1 MKEIVVIGGGLGG
14 MSAAIT
20 LAKHQEFKITL
31 IEKNPHLGGK
41 LNVLEQDGFSFDL
54 GPSIFTMPQYFD
66 ALFEMHGKK
75 RADYFKLVP
84 VTPHWRNFFE
94 DGTTIDLADTLEG
107 MKALDNITEKDYEE
121 LQAFYSYTEKL
132 YDFTNDIL
140 FKNQA
145 ETILQTLK
153 YYPPFKILKD
163 SDYFK
168 TMDEGI
174 RKYITNP
181 YLIDIMNYFIKY
193 VGSNPYDA
201 PAVMNLLPYIQWK
214 FGLWYVEGGMYQASI
229 GLQKLMKELDI
240 TVKTNTEVISV
251 EKQKGRISKITLS
264 DGTTK
269 HVDVVVSNMEAI
281 PFYEKITQEPEKK
294 LRNLKKKYGPA
305 CSGFALHL
313 GVNKQYSQLTHHNFF
328 FSKEL
333 KQNFD
338 NIFKKHKLSGDPTI
352 YLVAPMKTDPSQ
364 GPDGHEI
371 IKILPHISVIKGDQ
385 AFTKEEY
392 ERFEDAVLTKL
403 ERMGLTNLRKHIV
416 SKELWTPET
425 IQQTYYSNQGAIYGV
440 EANRKM
446 NLGFKV
452 PKTSSY
458 YNNLFFVG
466 GSTNPGGG
474 MPMVVLSGQQVEKH
488 VLRSLK

>member
-1 MKEIVVIGGGLGG
+1 MKEVVVIGGGLGG

-20 LAKHQEFKITL
+20 LAKHKEFHITL

-66 ALFEMHGKK
+66 ALLEMHGKK
-75 RADYFKLVP
+75 RENYFKLEP

-107 MKALDNITEKDYEE
+107 MKALDNITEKDYLE
-121 LQAFYSYTEKL
+121 LQAFYKYTEKL

-145 ETILQTLK
+145 QTVLQTLK
-153 YYPPFKILKD
+153 YYPPLKIFKD
-163 SDYFK
+163 SDYFR

-181 YLIDIMNYFIKY
+181 YLIDVMNYFIKY

-229 GLQKLMKELDI
+229 GLQKLMKELGI
-240 TVKTNTEVISV
+240 TIKTNTEVLSV
-251 EKQKGRISKITLS
+251 EKEKGRISKITLS

-294 LRNLKKKYGPA
+294 LKTLKKKYGPA

-313 GVNKQYSQLTHHNFF
+313 GVNKQYPQLAHHNFF

-364 GPDGHEI
+364 GPEGHEI
-371 IKILPHISVIKGDQ
+371 IKILPHISVMKGDM
-385 AFTKEEY
+385 AFSKEEY
-392 ERFEDAVLTKL
+392 EAFEDAVLTKL
-403 ERMGLTNLRKHIV
+403 ERMGLTDLRKHIV

-452 PKTSSY
+452 YLRHQHFIIIYFLLGDQRIQVAVCLWLY
-458 YNNLFFVG
+458 YPVN
-466 GSTNPGGG
+466 
-474 MPMVVLSGQQVEKH
+474 K
-488 VLRSLK
+488 